1 MTKARMHRG
10 ERVSNSRETERK
22 GSLRVTAPTARF
34 SQIRWLQNVI
44 TVSAMIGAAIL
55 MGLGLIGYGSSTGV
69 WIFAAGAVVLFAA
82 IWLMTVT
89 PLILKM
95 ESNLARQLD
104 EFRDLHEIVAKQLA
118 MLEAIAENTRLSDAA
133 KSLARRDQ
141 ELDALRSTIRDDIRK
156 ENWEAGLTLID
167 EMERR
172 FGYKEEAD
180 RVREE
185 LDDARNDRIQKKLSE
200 AVEMIESHFQS
211 HEWDRAQGEIDR
223 LANALPDDS
232 RVLSLQDRIK
242 TLKDQH
248 KQELKAAWDDA
259 VRRHDTDHAIDV
271 LKELDVYLSPEEAQ
285 SLQTSARNVFKEKLL
300 QVGIQFRFA
309 VTERRW
315 QDALTTGLELIRDF
329 PNARMANEVREA
341 MDTLRERARQAAE
354 AQPTVSARPQH

>member
-1 MTKARMHRG
+1 MA
-10 ERVSNSRETERK
+10 S
-22 GSLRVTAPTARF
+22 PTGRF

-44 TVSAMIGAAIL
+44 AVAAMIAAAVL
-55 MGLGLIGYGSSTGV
+55 MGLGIIGYGQSAGI
-69 WIFAAGAVVLFAA
+69 WMFAAGGVILLASL
-82 IWLMTVT
+82 WLMTIS

-104 EFRDLHEIVAKQLA
+104 EVRELHAIVGRHSA
-118 MLEAIAENTRLSDAA
+118 MLEAIAENTRISDSA

-141 ELDALRSTIRDDIRK
+141 ELDALREAIRDDIRK
-156 ENWEAGLTLID
+156 EKWEAGLTLID

-185 LDDARNDRIQKKLSE
+185 LDDARNDRIQSRLSE
-200 AVEMIESHFQS
+200 AVEMIESHFIS
-211 HEWDRAQGEIDR
+211 HEWERAQREIDR
-223 LANALPDDS
+223 LVNALPDDS

-259 VRRHDTDHAIDV
+259 VRRHDTDHAIDI
-271 LKELDVYLSPEEAQ
+271 LKELDVYLSPAEAQ

-354 AQPTVSARPQH
+354 AQPVGAGRPQS

>member
-1 MTKARMHRG
+1 VA
-10 ERVSNSRETERK
+10 
-22 GSLRVTAPTARF
+22 LPTGRF
-34 SQIRWLQNVI
+34 SQLRWLQNFIAVA
-44 TVSAMIGAAIL
+44 AMVGAALL
-55 MGLGLIGYGSSTGV
+55 MGLGIIGYGASAGV
-69 WIFAAGAVVLFAA
+69 WMFAAGGLVLFAA

-104 EFRDLHEIVAKQLA
+104 ELRELHGIVAQHSA
-118 MLEAIAENTRLSDAA
+118 MLEAIAENTRISDAA

-141 ELDALRSTIRDDIRK
+141 ELDALREAIRDNIRK
-156 ENWEAGLTLID
+156 EKWEAALNLID

-185 LDDARNDRIQKKLSE
+185 LDDARNDRIQTKLSE

-211 HEWDRAQGEIDR
+211 HEWDRAQREIDR
-223 LANALPDDS
+223 LVNALPDDS

-242 TLKDQH
+242 ALKDRH

-271 LKELDVYLSPEEAQ
+271 LKELDVYLSPAEAQ

-315 QDALTTGLELIRDF
+315 HDALTTGLELIRDF

>member
-1 MTKARMHRG
+1 
-10 ERVSNSRETERK
+10 
-22 GSLRVTAPTARF
+22 
-34 SQIRWLQNVI
+34 
-44 TVSAMIGAAIL
+44 MIGAAVM
-55 MGLGLIGYGSSTGV
+55 MGLGIIGYGASPGV
-69 WIFAAGAVVLFAA
+69 WMVAVGGIMLFSA

-89 PLILKM
+89 PLLLKM

-104 EFRDLHEIVAKQLA
+104 EFRDLNKVVAKHSA

-141 ELDALRSTIRDDIRK
+141 ELDALREAIRDDIRK
-156 ENWEAGLTLID
+156 ERWEAALTLID

-185 LDDARNDRIQKKLSE
+185 LDDARNDRIQAKLSE
-200 AVEMIESHFQS
+200 AVEMIESHFHS
-211 HEWDRAQGEIDR
+211 HEWDRAQREIDR
-223 LANALPDDS
+223 LMNALPDDS

-242 TLKDQH
+242 ALRDQH

-259 VRRHDTDHAIDV
+259 VRRNDTDHAIDV
-271 LKELDVYLSPEEAQ
+271 LKELDQYLSPAEAQ

-300 QVGIQFRFA
+300 QIGIQFRFA

-315 QDALTTGLELIRDF
+315 QDALNTGLELIRDF
-329 PNARMANEVREA
+329 PNARMANEVREVL
-341 MDTLRERARQAAE
+341 DTLRERARQVSE
-354 AQPTVSARPQH
+354 AQPADSGRPQR

>member
-1 MTKARMHRG
+1 
-10 ERVSNSRETERK
+10 
-22 GSLRVTAPTARF
+22 
-34 SQIRWLQNVI
+34 
-44 TVSAMIGAAIL
+44 MIGAVIL
-55 MGLGLIGYGSSTGV
+55 MGLGLTDNGSSHNV
-69 WIFAAGAVVLFAA
+69 WMVTAGGVVLFAA

-95 ESNLARQLD
+95 ESTLTRQLD
-104 EFRDLHEIVAKQLA
+104 ELRDIHTIVAKHSA
-118 MLEAIAENTRLSDAA
+118 MLEAIGENTRISDAA

-141 ELDALRSTIRDDIRK
+141 ELDALRETIRDDIRK
-156 ENWEAGLTLID
+156 EKWEAALNLID

-185 LDDARNDRIQKKLSE
+185 LDDARSDRIQKKLSE

-223 LANALPDDS
+223 LVNALPDDS
-232 RVLSLQDRIK
+232 RVLGLQDRIK
-242 TLKDQH
+242 ALKDQH
-248 KQELKAAWDDA
+248 KQELKASWDDA

-271 LKELDVYLSPEEAQ
+271 LKELDVYLSPVEAQ
-285 SLQTSARNVFKEKLL
+285 ALQTSARNVFKEKLL

-315 QDALTTGLELIRDF
+315 NDALNTGLELIRDF

-354 AQPTVSARPQH
+354 TQPVVSARPQ

>member
-1 MTKARMHRG
+1 
-10 ERVSNSRETERK
+10 
-22 GSLRVTAPTARF
+22 
-34 SQIRWLQNVI
+34 
-44 TVSAMIGAAIL
+44 
-55 MGLGLIGYGSSTGV
+55 
-69 WIFAAGAVVLFAA
+69 
-82 IWLMTVT
+82 
-89 PLILKM
+89 
-95 ESNLARQLD
+95 
-104 EFRDLHEIVAKQLA
+104 
-118 MLEAIAENTRLSDAA
+118 MLEAIAENTRLSDSA

-141 ELDALRSTIRDDIRK
+141 ELDALRSAIRDDIRK

-242 TLKDQH
+242 ALRQQH

-259 VRRHDTDHAIDV
+259 VRRNDTDHAIDV
-271 LKELDVYLSPEEAQ
+271 LKELDVYLSPAEAQ
-285 SLQTSARNVFKEKLL
+285 TLQTSARNVFKEKLL

-341 MDTLRERARQAAE
+341 MDTLRERAREAAE
-354 AQPTVSARPQH
+354 AQPAVSVRPQQ